1 MIKKCLLRESACI
14 VKEILTE
21 HKQYCGNNSLTRDD
35 KTVLNKSVNCKLC
48 HILCNSDTIICGCI
62 ASESEIVSNEVGGM
76 WKEVVVMS
84 LEGMGKTKKTA
95 GQNDIQTGHIT
106 VSA

>member
-1 MIKKCLLRESACI
+1 M
-14 VKEILTE
+14 
-21 HKQYCGNNSLTRDD
+21 
-35 KTVLNKSVNCKLC
+35 
-48 HILCNSDTIICGCI
+48 
-62 ASESEIVSNEVGGM
+62 SNEVGGM